1 MPVIVQDY
9 KWEQTDSAVFVSVPL
24 KGMSASQV
32 DVFST
37 DEYLKVRFPPFLF
50 EAFLFAPVEDDKS
63 TATIKKGE
71 MLFTLQKR
79 SKEMWS
85 HLTVK
90 HGMSDKETLKDLRL
104 RAIQAAQEKAVAR
117 SKAKA
122 EKVQEEK
129 KYTLDTM
136 MKLEDEER
144 ATIQKMKAG
153 ERNRAAAELEAWKMQ
168 QSAREEEEAGRRRK
182 QAKESERMTE
192 EQRSRKPGLPS
203 LPKSSQ
209 TTRAVQQEKRADLP
223 APRSSG
229 AIKIH
234 FTPRVFPTALRES
247 RVPEEEE
254 WLKKQ
259 AEIRRG
265 GVCADLHEF
274 EDLSEEERNPDWL
287 KEKGDKLFVAGN
299 YQAAINVYDL
309 ALRLNGKIPALYS
322 NRAACHLKMRNLHK
336 AIEDSSKALELLTPP
351 VADNAGAR
359 MKAHVRRGT
368 AFCELELYVEGLQDY
383 QAALK
388 IDPGNSAL
396 QADTQKIRA
405 TIQGGS
411 ETSKT

>member
-136 MKLEDEER
+136 MK
-144 ATIQKMKAG
+144 
-153 ERNRAAAELEAWKMQ
+153 
-168 QSAREEEEAGRRRK
+168 
-182 QAKESERMTE
+182 
-192 EQRSRKPGLPS
+192 
-203 LPKSSQ
+203 
-209 TTRAVQQEKRADLP
+209 
-223 APRSSG
+223 
-229 AIKIH
+229 
-234 FTPRVFPTALRES
+234 
-247 RVPEEEE
+247 

-287 KEKGDKLFVAGN
+287 KEKG
-299 YQAAINVYDL
+299 
-309 ALRLNGKIPALYS
+309 
-322 NRAACHLKMRNLHK
+322 
-336 AIEDSSKALELLTPP
+336 E
-351 VADNAGAR
+351 
-359 MKAHVRRGT
+359 
-368 AFCELELYVEGLQDY
+368 
-383 QAALK
+383 
-388 IDPGNSAL
+388 
-396 QADTQKIRA
+396 
-405 TIQGGS
+405 
-411 ETSKT
+411 

>member
-90 HGMSDKETLKDLRL
+90 HADKETLKDLRL

-192 EQRSRKPGLPS
+192 EQRSRNHFQEIS
-203 LPKSSQ
+203 LK
-209 TTRAVQQEKRADLP
+209 QQHSDLP

>member
-79 SKEMWS
+79 SKEMW
-85 HLTVK
+85 T
-90 HGMSDKETLKDLRL
+90 DKETLKDLRL

-153 ERNRAAAELEAWKMQ
+153 ERNRAAAELE
-168 QSAREEEEAGRRRK
+168 EAGRRRK

-209 TTRAVQQEKRADLP
+209 TTRAVQQGQKEKRADLP